1 MKDKKII
8 DFYFPTIVLKRD
20 DFLPIDVLVLKDYY
34 RNTFLDL
41 IDTVRKNIFIII
53 NRWEKI

>member
-8 DFYFPTIVLKRD
+8 DFYFPTTVLKRE

>member
-8 DFYFPTIVLKRD
+8 DFYFHTIVLKRE

>member
-8 DFYFPTIVLKRD
+8 DFYFPTTVLKQE
-20 DFLPIDVLVLKDYY
+20 DFAPLDISVLKDYY

-41 IDTVRKNIFIII
+41 IDKVSSILI
-53 NRWEKI
+53 NYLN

>member
-8 DFYFPTIVLKRD
+8 DFYFPTTVLKSE

>member
-8 DFYFPTIVLKRD
+8 DFYFPTIVLKRE
-20 DFLPIDVLVLKDYY
+20 DFLSIDVLVLKDYY

>member
-8 DFYFPTIVLKRD
+8 DFSFSTTVLKSE

-41 IDTVRKNIFIII
+41 IDTVRK
-53 NRWEKI
+53 KYL

>member
-8 DFYFPTIVLKRD
+8 DFYFPTIVLKRE

-41 IDTVRKNIFIII
+41 IDTVRKKYIYN
-53 NRWEKI
+53 N